1 MVLHDGAQSA
11 FLQGHGGHRLPRRRP
26 KTFRE
31 AWAMISKAKER
42 LRRFYQQFANSDQV
56 LILINAD
63 PDAIASAMAVKR
75 LLWRRVAGVTIAHIN
90 VLQRPDNLTMIRLL
104 GVRMVH
110 LDSIDPT
117 RYARLVL
124 VDSQPNHNEALGRF
138 TYDAIIDH
146 HPDSRPKGGH
156 VDIRP
161 KYGATASVLTEY
173 LRAAK
178 IKPSRKLATALFHAI
193 KVDTC
198 NFERETL
205 IEDVIAFQY
214 LFRYANIPLARRI
227 EQADL
232 KLDYLAFFRKA
243 IQVRRFRRGKI
254 FAYLGTVPHPDVCV
268 LIADFFMR
276 VETVA
281 WSIVAGRHGHHL
293 VVILRN
299 DGIRKDAGALAQCS
313 FGEFGSAGGHKT
325 MARAELAL
333 PAVGEAV
340 DYTHSKRMMEWL
352 IHRVEQ
358 RTWTNR
364 DIDCKHT

>member
-1 MVLHDGAQSA
+1 MH
-11 FLQGHGGHRLPRRRP
+11 GHGDRDGHLLPPRRP
-26 KTFRE
+26 KTFLE
-31 AWAMISKAKER
+31 AWTMISKAKER

-75 LLWRRVAGVTIAHIN
+75 LLWRRVAGITIGHIN

-104 GVRMVH
+104 GVRLVH

-117 RYARLVL
+117 RYSRMVL
-124 VDSQPNHNEALGRF
+124 VDSQPDHNEALDRF
-138 TYDAIIDH
+138 TYDAVIDH

-161 KYGATASVLTEY
+161 QYGATASMMTEY

-193 KVDTC
+193 KVDTS

-205 IEDVIAFQY
+205 MEDVIAFQY

-232 KLDYLAFFRKA
+232 KLDYLTFFRKA
-243 IQVRRFRRGKI
+243 IQSRRFRKGKM
-254 FAYLGTVPHPDVCV
+254 FAYLGPVPHPDICV

-276 VETVA
+276 VEAVA
-281 WSIVAGRHGHHL
+281 WSIVAGRYGNHI

-299 DGIRKDAGALAQCS
+299 DGIRKDAGHLAQSS

-340 DYTHSKRMMEWL
+340 DHTHNKRMMEWL

-358 RTWTNR
+358 RTWTSHDTDR
-364 DIDCKHT
+364 KHT

>member
-1 MVLHDGAQSA
+1 
-11 FLQGHGGHRLPRRRP
+11 
-26 KTFRE
+26 
-31 AWAMISKAKER
+31 MISKAKER
-42 LRRFYQQFANSDQV
+42 LRRFYQQFTNSDQV

-75 LLWRRVAGVTIAHIN
+75 LLWRRVAGITIGHIN
-90 VLQRPDNLTMIRLL
+90 VLQRPDNLTMVRLL
-104 GVRMVH
+104 SVRMVY

-117 RYARLVL
+117 RYSRVVL
-124 VDSQPNHNEALGRF
+124 VDSQPDHHDALGRF
-138 TYDAIIDH
+138 SYDVIIDH
-146 HPDSRPKGGH
+146 HPDDRPKGGH

-161 KYGATASVLTEY
+161 KYGATASILTEY

-193 KVDTC
+193 KVDTH

-227 EQADL
+227 EQAEL
-232 KLDYLAFFRKA
+232 KLDYLPFFRKA
-243 IQVRRFRRGKI
+243 IQLRRFRKGKM
-254 FAYLGTVPHPDVCV
+254 FAYLGAVPHPDVCV
-268 LIADFFMR
+268 MIADFFMR
-276 VETVA
+276 VEKVA
-281 WSIVAGRHGHHL
+281 WSIVAGRHDNRL

-299 DGIRKDAGALAQCS
+299 DGIRKDAGHLAQSS

-333 PAVGEAV
+333 PALGEAV
-340 DYTHSKRMMEWL
+340 DTTHGKRMIGWL
-352 IHRVEQ
+352 INRVEQ
-358 RTWTNR
+358 RTWTSR
-364 DIDCKHT
+364 DTRRQNN